1 VSEMETTWAHA
12 LDDVAALDLS
22 HGEAEIVD
30 WGGRRALRLEGLA
43 VVPDL
48 QRADAT
54 VEVLVGVDGPAYP
67 GIAYR
72 AADAAN
78 FELAYAVPHASGLW
92 DALQYDPVW
101 HGSNTWQLYYDPP
114 YQQAAEVPTGRW
126 FRLRL
131 AYCGTG
137 NQALALSASE
147 ASRAVLW
154 VDDEPPLV
162 VPRLAH
168 PARAGRIGLWTY
180 RPACFADLRISA
192 CSARDLPAAAAP
204 PLPDG
209 PAGAVDAWFV
219 EGYGCVACEPGGRLV
234 LNRYLPATMGQ
245 AQLTRR
251 FETGDGEVVLRF
263 GYSDTLSLALD
274 GREVYGGTCTFSGF
288 GDRAAR
294 GYAEPGTAEVREP
307 VAAGTHTLV
316 ATLGVQEPF
325 GWGMVLAGE
334 GAGLRWLP
342 AAFG

>member
-1 VSEMETTWAHA
+1 MGTIWEHA
-12 LDDVAALDLS
+12 LDDLGALD
-22 HGEAEIVD
+22 HDRADAAIVD
-30 WGGRRALRLEGLA
+30 WQGRRALRLDGPA
-43 VVPDL
+43 VVPEL
-48 QRADAT
+48 QCADVM

-67 GIAYR
+67 GIVFR
-72 AADAAN
+72 AVDTAN

-131 AYCGTG
+131 ACCGTA
-137 NQALALSASE
+137 NQDLALGASE
-147 ASRAVLW
+147 ASRAALW
-154 VDDEPPLV
+154 VDDGPPLV

-168 PARAGRIGLWTY
+168 PARPGRTGLWTY
-180 RPACFADLRISA
+180 RPAYFAELRIST
-192 CSARDLPAAAAP
+192 CSTTDLPATSAP
-204 PLPDG
+204 PPPG
-209 PAGAVDAWFV
+209 APAGTVDAWFV
-219 EGYGCVACEPGGRLV
+219 EGYGRVACEPDGRLV

-251 FETGDGEVVLRF
+251 FETAEGEVVLRF

-274 GREVYGGTCTFSGF
+274 GREIYAGECTFSGF

-294 GYAEPGTAEVREP
+294 GYAEPGYAEVRATVSP
-307 VAAGTHTLV
+307 GTHALT
-316 ATLGVQEPF
+316 ATLGVSEPF

-334 GAGLRWLP
+334 GAGLHWLP
-342 AAFG
+342 AGFG